1 MLTFMLAAAAASS
14 AAPAT
19 SERQAPQRERALD
32 EEIVVTGSVP
42 GYRVDTVQVGAFRN
56 RSVLDTPATVNVV
69 DRALLNDQ
77 GALGLDD
84 ALRNTPGVTQQTTSP
99 FNSNTFLARG
109 IAIDAQTNYR
119 LNGGLPIVNFAPMPL
134 EDKERVELLK
144 GASALYYGIA
154 TPSGVVNLVTKRA
167 GARDVTVAYGIGD
180 SEGGF
185 GGGVDIGRRFGSTRQ
200 LGLRVNVF
208 SARTQSTTDG
218 VGGDRQVLSG
228 ALDWTASDRLTLHA
242 DAEYYRR
249 KGEEPGGITLPGA
262 VGGFI
267 TLPAVPSPRQ
277 RYAPDGAPFTTQ
289 GLNVVARADYRL
301 SPGWSARVE
310 GGIANAYRDRMIA
323 TLGTINLATGAG
335 RLTLTETPG
344 QFWQNR
350 YVRSELAGAFT
361 TGPVDHDLLVGVATT
376 RQYRADQQQVRYAAV
391 AQNLYDPVTVDL
403 SSLVV
408 ASRAVNRG
416 NTVNDTGVY
425 VMDVMSFGK
434 SIDIVGGVRGVSYR
448 TRARDADYT
457 THAVT
462 PTAALIL
469 HPTAATSL
477 YASYIQGLESAGVA
491 PDGTANVGE
500 TLGPARSRQWEIG
513 ARATIL
519 GATASLSWFDIDRA
533 LAYTDA
539 TNVYVANGRANHR
552 GIEGSILGAIGHGF
566 DVSLTGQYLDAVQ
579 KRTGSASLDGK
590 RVLNAPRWS
599 GSAFVQYRPPAW
611 DRVAINAGAYYTG
624 TRFADAVNRARLPG
638 FVTYSAGASY
648 RVPLEDGRTLTL
660 RVNGDNLTDRRYWA
674 TGGTTLYVG
683 AARTVRMSASFEL

>member
-1 MLTFMLAAAAASS
+1 MLSFMLAAAAAGSVAS
-14 AAPAT
+14 AT
-19 SERQAPQRERALD
+19 SEQRASPRERPLD
-32 EEIVVTGSVP
+32 EEIVVTGAAS
-42 GYRVDTVQVGAFRN
+42 GYDVDTVQVGSFRN
-56 RSVLDTPATVNVV
+56 RGVLDTPATVNVV
-69 DRALLNDQ
+69 NRSLLNDQ

-167 GARDVTVAYGIGD
+167 GPRNVTAAYGIGD

-185 GGGVDIGRRFGSTRQ
+185 GGGVDIGRRFGNERQ
-200 LGLRVNVF
+200 FGVRLNAF
-208 SARTQSTTDG
+208 SARTRSTTDG

-228 ALDWTASDRLTLHA
+228 AFDWTAGDHLTVQA
-242 DAEYYRR
+242 DVEYYRR
-249 KGEEPGGITLPGA
+249 KGEEPGGITLPAA
-262 VGGFI
+262 VRGVI

-289 GLNVVARADYRL
+289 GLNAVARVDYRFA
-301 SPGWSARVE
+301 PGWSARVE
-310 GGIANAYRDRMIA
+310 GGIANAYRDRLIA
-323 TLGTINLATGAG
+323 TLGTIDLATGAG
-335 RLTLTETPG
+335 RLTLTGTPD

-350 YVRSELAGAFT
+350 YVRAELAGGFM
-361 TGPVDHDLLVGVATT
+361 TGPVDHDLLIGVATT
-376 RQYRADQQQVRYAAV
+376 RQYRRDQRQVRYSPL
-391 AQNLYDPVTVDL
+391 AQNLYDPVAIDL
-403 SSLVV
+403 ASLVP
-408 ASRAVNRG
+408 ATRTVNAG
-416 NTVNDTGVY
+416 NTVTDTGAY
-425 VMDVMSFGK
+425 VMDVMSLGK
-434 SIDIVGGVRGVSYR
+434 DIDIVAGVRGVSYR
-448 TRARDADYT
+448 TQAGDADYT
-457 THAVT
+457 VHAAT

-469 HPTAATSL
+469 HPTATTSL
-477 YASYIQGLESAGVA
+477 YASYIEGLESAGVA

-513 ARATIL
+513 ARAKLL
-519 GATASLSWFDIDRA
+519 GVTASLSWFDIDRA

-539 TNVYVANGRANHR
+539 ANVYVANGRANHR

-566 DVSLTGQYLDAVQ
+566 DVALTGQYLDAVQ
-579 KRTGSASLDGK
+579 KRTGSAALDGR

-599 GSAFVQYRPPAW
+599 GSAFVQYRPSGW
-611 DRVAINAGAYYTG
+611 DRFAVNAGTYYTG
-624 TRFADAVNRARLPG
+624 ARFADTANLARLPG

-648 RVPLEDGRTLTL
+648 RLPLDDGRTLTL

-683 AARTVRMSASFEL
+683 AARTVRMSASLEL